1 MAMEQ
6 AEVTKGLVEELSS
19 FRAVVASCTGDEWE
33 APTRC
38 EGWTVADL
46 AAHLTGVMADITAGR
61 LEDVDTQPWYDR
73 QVAERRG
80 RPQAAIINE
89 LDAVIGATAGLL
101 DLFDA
106 AAWAGPAAPGVEGT
120 LGAAMQSLWA
130 GTYIHVEDVLAALGR
145 EPQRGPGLAA
155 AVDHVANQLAAS
167 GWGPATLAL
176 EELGIVEVGG
186 GGGRRI
192 ETDALTFV
200 LVASGR
206 SEPSLLGVDE
216 SVNVYRSTA

>member
-1 MAMEQ
+1 MAMGQ
-6 AEVTKGLVEELSS
+6 AEITEGLVDELSR
-19 FRAVVASCTGDEWE
+19 FRAVVASCTPEEWT

-38 EGWTVADL
+38 EGWSVADL
-46 AAHLTGVMADITAGR
+46 AAHITGVMADITAGQ
-61 LEDVDTQPWYDR
+61 LDGVGTQPWYDR

-80 RPQAAIINE
+80 RPQAAIIDE
-89 LDAVIGATAGLL
+89 LDDVIAATSGLL

-106 AAWAGPAAPGVEGT
+106 AAWAGPAAPGVDGT

-145 EPQRGPGLAA
+145 GPQRGPGLAA
-155 AVDHVANQLAAS
+155 AVDHIADQLAAS
-167 GWGPATLAL
+167 GWGAATLEL
-176 EELGIVEVGG
+176 EDLSVIEFGG

-206 SEPSLLGVDE
+206 SEPSLLGTDE

>member
-1 MAMEQ
+1 MGQ
-6 AEVTKGLVEELSS
+6 AEVTKGLLDELAR
-19 FRAVVASCTGDEWE
+19 FRAVVSSCTEDEWE
-33 APTRC
+33 SPTRC
-38 EGWTVADL
+38 EGWSVADL
-46 AAHLTGVMADITAGR
+46 AAHITGVMADITAGR
-61 LEDVDTQPWYDR
+61 LDGVDTQPWYDR

-80 RPQAAIINE
+80 RPQQAIVDE
-89 LDAVIGATAGLL
+89 LDDAIRATSGLL
-101 DLFDA
+101 GLFDE
-106 AAWAGPAAPGVEGT
+106 AAWAGPAAPGLDGT

-155 AVDHVANQLAAS
+155 AVDHIADQLAAS
-167 GWGPATLAL
+167 DWGPATL
-176 EELGIVEVGG
+176 ELADLGVVEVG

-206 SEPSLLGVDE
+206 SEPSLLGTDE

>member
-1 MAMEQ
+1 MGQ
-6 AEVTKGLVEELSS
+6 AEVTKGLVEELSR
-19 FRAVVASCTGDEWE
+19 FRAVVASCAGDEWE
-33 APTRC
+33 SPTRC

-46 AAHLTGVMADITAGR
+46 AAHITGVMADITAGR
-61 LEDVDTQPWYDR
+61 LEGVDTQPWYDR

-80 RPQAAIINE
+80 RPQAAIIDE
-89 LDAVIGATAGLL
+89 LDDVIAATSGLL

-106 AAWAGPAAPGVEGT
+106 AAWAGPAAPGVDGT

-155 AVDHVANQLAAS
+155 AVDHIADQLAAS
-167 GWGPATLAL
+167 GWGPATLDL
-176 EELGIVEVGG
+176 EELGTVEVGG
-186 GGGRRI
+186 GGRHI

-206 SEPSLLGVDE
+206 SEPSVLGVDE

>member
-1 MAMEQ
+1 MAMGQ
-6 AEVTKGLVEELSS
+6 AEVTAGLVDELSR
-19 FRAVVASCTGDEWE
+19 FRAVVASCTADEWGL
-33 APTRC
+33 PTRC

-46 AAHLTGVMADITAGR
+46 AAHITGVMADITAGR
-61 LEDVDTQPWYDR
+61 LDGVDTQPWYDR

-80 RPQAAIINE
+80 RSQQEIIDE
-89 LDAVIGATAGLL
+89 LDAVIGATADLL
-101 DLFDA
+101 GLFDE
-106 AAWAGPAAPGVEGT
+106 AAWSGPAAPSLDAT

-130 GTYIHVEDVLAALGR
+130 GTYIHVEDVLAALGQ

-155 AVDHVANQLAAS
+155 AVDHIVDQLTVR
-167 GWGPATLAL
+167 GWGPATVEL
-176 EELGIVEVGG
+176 EDLGVVEVS

-206 SEPSLLGVDE
+206 SEPALLGTDE

>member
-1 MAMEQ
+1 MAMGQ
-6 AEVTKGLVEELSS
+6 VEVTEGLVEELSR
-19 FRAVVASCTGDEWE
+19 FHAVVASCTGEEWRL
-33 APTRC
+33 PTRC
-38 EGWTVADL
+38 EAWTVADL
-46 AAHLTGVMADITAGR
+46 AAHITGVMADVTAGR
-61 LEDVDTQPWYDR
+61 LEGVGTQRWYDR

-80 RPQAAIINE
+80 RPQAAILDE
-89 LDAVIGATAGLL
+89 LNDVMDATAGLL

-106 AAWAGPAAPGVEGT
+106 AAWAGPAARGVDGT

-130 GTYIHVEDVLAALGR
+130 GTYIHLEDVRAALGR

-155 AVDHVANQLAAS
+155 AVDHIADQLAAS
-167 GWGPATLAL
+167 GWGPATLEL
-176 EELGIVEVGG
+176 EELGIVEVDG

-206 SEPSLLGVDE
+206 SDPSLLDLDE
-216 SVNVYRSTA
+216 RVNVYRSTA

>member
-1 MAMEQ
+1 
-6 AEVTKGLVEELSS
+6 
-19 FRAVVASCTGDEWE
+19 
-33 APTRC
+33 
-38 EGWTVADL
+38 
-46 AAHLTGVMADITAGR
+46 
-61 LEDVDTQPWYDR
+61 
-73 QVAERRG
+73 
-80 RPQAAIINE
+80 
-89 LDAVIGATAGLL
+89 LL

-106 AAWAGPAAPGVEGT
+106 AAWAGPAVPGVDGT

-130 GTYIHVEDVLAALGR
+130 GTYIHVEDLLAALGR

-155 AVDHVANQLAAS
+155 VVDHIADQLAAS

-176 EELGIVEVGG
+176 EELGVVEIG

-206 SEPSLLGVDE
+206 SEPSRLGVDE